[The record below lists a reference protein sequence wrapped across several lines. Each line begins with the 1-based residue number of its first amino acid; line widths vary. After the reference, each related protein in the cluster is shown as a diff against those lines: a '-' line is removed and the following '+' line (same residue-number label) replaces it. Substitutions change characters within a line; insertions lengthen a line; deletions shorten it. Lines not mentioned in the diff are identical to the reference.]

1 MPPVSE
7 TKSPGNPSDSPYS
20 VTLDVERI
28 ARAVGAD
35 QKFRFTIVAQ
45 HIDNR
50 EVLPHGGTFKV
61 CRQTKGRRPLVL
73 FSVGVPSAQK
83 LQVLQNL
90 QMRFVGEVVVH
101 GPMTVDHNP
110 DDCFTLSWDA
120 PPGGD
125 ATNPLPYGYPI
136 AAFR

>member
-1 MPPVSE
+1 MPPVAE
-7 TKSPGNPSDSPYS
+7 TTSPGNPSDSPYS

-28 ARAVGAD
+28 ALAAGTE

-50 EVLPHGGTFKV
+50 EVLPGGGTFKV
-61 CRQTKGRRPLVL
+61 CRQKNGRKPLVL
-73 FSVGVPSAQK
+73 FSVRVPSPIK
-83 LQVLQNL
+83 RSVLQNL
-90 QMRFVGEVVVH
+90 EMKFMGEVVVQ
-101 GPMTVDHNP
+101 GPMPVAHNP
-110 DDCFTLSWDA
+110 DDCFILSWDA

-125 ATNPLPYGYPI
+125 AINPLIYGHPI